1 MRIKYMKK
9 LVRNLSPFI
18 VSFGILSA
26 QTPELL
32 LTEGQEKMK
41 AGAFLQADSLF
52 KKVLQLDNTYAPAM
66 FQLTQLN
73 LRLGNMVK
81 AQYYIRDA
89 VEVDRE
95 QYIETFNKMNEIN
108 TIMSDGGRAM
118 KGGRFDEAFQ
128 LYGTVLEQFPY
139 FAEAA
144 YSMGLAKFRE
154 KDFGGAVYH
163 FHKTLELNPFH
174 EKAQAAI
181 ANVTRNIF
189 NDGNNAYRRGD
200 LEGALASYNRVLEMD
215 NNFYRAYYQIGVIEA
230 KMRNLSSAIE
240 SYMNALEIKPDFFKC
255 WFALGLARSKGGDK
269 AGALDA
275 FNQAI
280 EIDSSYVKAHASLA
294 EIYIGLK
301 EYTKA
306 FEVLNT
312 ATRVDSS
319 YSKNF
324 LLLGIVYT
332 ELNQFEEAIENLE
345 KSVTL
350 NPKDAMAWFR
360 LAHAHNELGNCEPA
374 QKAAREA
381 TDRKKNFGGGWFELG
396 IAEWCEG
403 SGKKTVALNSLEKA
417 RNDRSWRKMAEYEI
431 DKINNPHKYVE

>member
-1 MRIKYMKK
+1 MKK

-81 AQYYIRDA
+81 AQNYIRDA

-118 KGGRFDEAFQ
+118 KAGRFDEAFQ

-154 KDFGGAVYH
+154 KDFVGAVYH

-269 AGALDA
+269 AGALVA
-275 FNQAI
+275 FNQVI
-280 EIDSSYVKAHASLA
+280 EIESSYVKAYASLA

-350 NPKDAMAWFR
+350 NQKDAMAWFR

>member
-81 AQYYIRDA
+81 AQNYIRDA

-154 KDFGGAVYH
+154 KDFVGAVYH

-275 FNQAI
+275 FNQVI

>member
-1 MRIKYMKK
+1 MKK

-81 AQYYIRDA
+81 AQNYIRDA

-154 KDFGGAVYH
+154 KDFVGAVYH